1 MTRAELSGSRRA
13 RQGRRDGNEGWTETV
28 ADRRDGSSVRGEGR
42 WEGGSLAVR
51 NKRGWD
57 EREISPVSHT
67 MLPCS

>member
-1 MTRAELSGSRRA
+1 M
-13 RQGRRDGNEGWTETV
+13 GNEGWTETV
-28 ADRRDGSSVRGEGR
+28 ADRRDGSWVRGGLEGR
-42 WEGGSLAVR
+42 GREGGSLAVR